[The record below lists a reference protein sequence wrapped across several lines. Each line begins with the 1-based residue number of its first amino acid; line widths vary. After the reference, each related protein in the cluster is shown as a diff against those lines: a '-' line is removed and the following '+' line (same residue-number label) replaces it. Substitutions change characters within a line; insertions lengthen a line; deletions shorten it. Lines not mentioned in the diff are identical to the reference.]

1 MLKVALD
8 IHQILMLKNKI
19 YKYLASEILKNFITI
34 LLTFSAIA
42 WTVRA
47 VNFLDLMIEDGFT
60 ISIYFKYSLLNI
72 STVITRFVPLSFLL
86 SLIISIVKFERQQEL
101 LILWTTGL
109 TKIKVANFFFL
120 IGLFVT
126 LLQITLSLIINPFT
140 LNMSRS
146 LLSETETQEITSM
159 LKSNDF
165 NDSFEGVTFYTD
177 KKNLNGELLNIFI
190 KDTTGALSGIV
201 SEIGTTRNT
210 TIIAKKGFVIN
221 DKLILFDGVIQ
232 TLDNKNQIK
241 NINFKKTELSIAD
254 FVTRTIKHPK
264 IQETSSYS
272 LIQCLKNKNYDKSL
286 RNCSLDDNKKN
297 VIETLAR
304 RIGMPLYIPL
314 ISIIASF
321 LLIYKKEKKYNY
333 IKKYI
338 IFGFSFI
345 ILLFAEI
352 LLKFTGYSLIN
363 SALYFLTPIVLL
375 IVLYFL
381 LIKNMISEKTI

>member
-1 MLKVALD
+1 
-8 IHQILMLKNKI
+8 MLKNKI

-47 VNFLDLMIEDGFT
+47 VNFLDLMIEDGFA

-101 LILWTTGL
+101 IILWTTGL

-126 LLQITLSLIINPFT
+126 LLQIILSLIINPFT

-146 LLSETETQEITSM
+146 LLSETEVKEITSM

-165 NDSFEGVTFYTD
+165 NDSFKGVTFYID
-177 KKNLNGELLNIFI
+177 KKNSNGELHNIFI
-190 KDTTGALSGIV
+190 KDTTGSLSGIINEV
-201 SEIGTTRNT
+201 GTTRNT
-210 TIIAKKGFVIN
+210 TIVAKKGFALN
-221 DKLILFDGVIQ
+221 NKLILFDGEIQ
-232 TLDNKNQIK
+232 TLNNKNQIK

-254 FVTRTIKHPK
+254 FATRTIKHPK

-286 RNCSLDDNKKN
+286 RNCALDDNKKN

-321 LLIYKKEKKYNY
+321 LLIYKKEKKYNN

-338 IFGFSFI
+338 IFSFAFI

-352 LLKFTGYSLIN
+352 LLKFTGFSLIN